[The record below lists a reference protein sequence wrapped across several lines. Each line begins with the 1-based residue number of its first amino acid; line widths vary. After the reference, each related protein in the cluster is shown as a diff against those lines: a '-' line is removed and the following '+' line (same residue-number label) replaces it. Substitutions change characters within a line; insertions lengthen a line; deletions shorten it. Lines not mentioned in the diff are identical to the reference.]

1 MAGEFG
7 AGGKGQVSRIE
18 SDGRPVTPEDVWNA
32 AIRAGADPAR
42 MALSLCHVLRDVAI
56 AARMADDEDD
66 PVPVRYTLK
75 NGLRVAYDASLHNP
89 FKDLLDK

>member
-1 MAGEFG
+1 
-7 AGGKGQVSRIE
+7 
-18 SDGRPVTPEDVWNA
+18 
-32 AIRAGADPAR
+32 